1 MGAKRS
7 GCKGKRNPVLRN
19 WKISSKPALYIKP
32 KQCYIPG
39 VAESILFDKTYSVV

>member
-1 MGAKRS
+1 MVAKRS

-19 WKISSKPALYIKP
+19 WKISPKPALYMKT
-32 KQCYIPG
+32 KQCYIPA